1 MRLPAAARAFI
12 CVRAFVCLSAFSQQ
26 TQTPLPEGVY
36 RIGNGVTPPQ
46 VLSKV
51 DPQYS
56 EEARIAKLTGTV
68 SITLVV
74 GEDGDARNVRALTS
88 PGLSMDDAAIAA
100 VSKWRFKPGLKDGM
114 PVPVSVDVEVQFRLI
129 TDPGAWAPFRVVFDS
144 PEGTARPVLTSA
156 PYPPMYSATGETGS
170 VTLSFHVDQ
179 DGAATN
185 LHIEKSSGPAAETEV
200 IRIVR
205 GWQFRPGVKD
215 GQPVSVRCTMEF
227 AKGNH
232 P

>member
-114 PVPVSVDVEVQFRLI
+114 PVPVSVDVEVQF
-129 TDPGAWAPFRVVFDS
+129 
-144 PEGTARPVLTSA
+144 
-156 PYPPMYSATGETGS
+156 
-170 VTLSFHVDQ
+170 
-179 DGAATN
+179 
-185 LHIEKSSGPAAETEV
+185 
-200 IRIVR
+200 
-205 GWQFRPGVKD
+205 
-215 GQPVSVRCTMEF
+215 
-227 AKGNH
+227 
-232 P
+232 